1 MTEMEKG
8 VLIAEEQVV
17 EGAELI
23 FFEYARLLAA
33 NGVEERAINYVN
45 LAYKQVKAVH
55 DRIKNSRNKSNYSK
69 MREYQRIV
77 ELRSALMK

>member
-1 MTEMEKG
+1 
-8 VLIAEEQVV
+8 
-17 EGAELI
+17 LI

-33 NGVEERAINYVN
+33 NGLEERAFEYVD
-45 LAYKQVKAVH
+45 LAYKQVQSVH
-55 DRIKNSRNKSNYSK
+55 DRLKNARNKSNYSK